1 MMRFIP
7 AVLVIWSAVAVLF
20 AQEAAVNSITPE
32 TDVSVALILTVA
44 ALVLT
49 VIGQWV
55 ASARAFA
62 ALQQCV
68 EDHQKLPHLSQSDIE
83 AKISFYVSKELC
95 SERHGDLDRRL
106 DRIERS
112 IEELNGLIRQFMQM
126 RIGGQMGDE

>member
-1 MMRFIP
+1 M
-7 AVLVIWSAVAVLF
+7 
-20 AQEAAVNSITPE
+20 NSITPE